1 MTSPQRKC
9 DLVMK
14 GGITSGVVYPMAVVE
29 LAKEYRFQNIGGTSA
44 GAIAA
49 VVTAAA
55 EYGRDKGGFEKIAE
69 LPNELSADLIG
80 KFQPV
85 PELRPLFNLMLAAMS
100 KSVGKIVAA
109 LLENYRRRALIW
121 ALPGIV
127 IAIALGIVS
136 HSLGFTLLG
145 LLLAVLG
152 AFAGAGAALLRQVT
166 VTLPKH
172 DYGIC
177 PGLTQAGS
185 KGAALTDWLSET
197 IDSVA
202 GLDDSEGPLT
212 IAHLKEKGINVKT
225 VTTDITTHRPYILPI
240 ANNNHAFSE
249 AEFRKLFPRKVVDH
263 MVSCSSKVSA
273 NWGKDAGDLRYFQ
286 SDQLPVVVL
295 ARMSLSFP
303 GLISAVPLHRIDYT
317 LVNEA
322 VYPAIKRCLF
332 SDGGLSSNFP
342 VHFFDEFLPQTPTFG
357 VSLSEYHP
365 MRIRKE
371 DANKPKAGRI
381 TLPIEAAKGRLLPTH
396 DFKGLLGFVMAM
408 FDSAKDW
415 QDSLQSILPGYRE
428 RIVTVNLK
436 ESEGGLNLQMESSTI
451 KLLSDFGQDAGQE
464 INDKFDLDEHR
475 WRRYLVEVQA
485 IEEMLEQ
492 FANSYSD
499 TTPQPG
505 SLAYPDLAVNYQPK
519 SFGELKPA
527 QREVIKAKAE
537 KIAALGKAL
546 TAETPIS
553 KYASVLPKSQS
564 RLRNIANMDQ

>member
-29 LAKEYRFQNIGGTSA
+29 LAKKYRFENIGGTSA

-55 EYGRDKGGFEKIAE
+55 EYGRDKGGFRKIGE
-69 LPNELSADLIG
+69 LPEELSADLIG
-80 KFQPV
+80 KFQPA
-85 PELRPLFNLMLAAMS
+85 PELRPLFGFMLAAMS
-100 KSVGKIVAA
+100 KSMSKIVAA
-109 LLENYRRRALIW
+109 LLGNYRRKALIW
-121 ALPGIV
+121 ALPGMV
-127 IAIALGIVS
+127 IAIALGIVP

-166 VTLPKH
+166 VTLPEH

-177 PGLTQAGS
+177 PGLTQANS
-185 KGAALTDWLSET
+185 KGAALTDWLSQT
-197 IDSVA
+197 IDAVA

-263 MVSCSSKVSA
+263 MISCSSKVSA
-273 NWGKDAGDLRYFQ
+273 KWGKDAGDLHYFQ

-303 GLISAVPLHRIDYT
+303 GLISAVPLHRVDYT

-322 VYPAIKRCLF
+322 VYPAVKRCLF

-371 DANKPKAGRI
+371 DAGKPKAGRI
-381 TLPIEAAKGRLLPTH
+381 TLPIEAASGRLLPTH

-436 ESEGGLNLQMESSTI
+436 EDEGGLNLEMGAETI
-451 KLLSDFGQDAGQE
+451 TLLSGFGLDAGEE
-464 INDKFDLDEHR
+464 IAASFDLDEHR
-475 WRRYLVEVQA
+475 WRRYLVEIQA
-485 IEEMLEQ
+485 IEEMLDQ
-492 FANSYSD
+492 FAKSYSD
-499 TTPQPG
+499 TTPQPD
-505 SLAYPDLAVNYQPK
+505 SLAYPDLAVDYRPK
-519 SFGELKPA
+519 SFKDLTDE
-527 QREVIKAKAE
+527 QRKVIKSKAE
-537 KIAALGKAL
+537 QIAALGKAL

-553 KYASVLPKSQS
+553 KYAAALPKSQS
-564 RLRNIANMDQ
+564 KLRNIASMDQ